1 MAGHSKWANIKH
13 KKAKVDAQKGKIFTK
28 IGREIMVA
36 VKEGGADP
44 EANFR
49 LKMVIQKAK
58 ENNMPG
64 DNINRA
70 IQKAAG
76 GGDGSSYEEITYE
89 WYGPGGV
96 ALMLNILTDNRNRTA
111 GDIRH
116 LFSKYGGNLGET
128 GCVNWMFD
136 KKGLIVIE
144 NEDGEIDEDELM
156 LAVLDS
162 GAEDIKGEDN
172 YIEIITPPEQLQS
185 VTDTLKENGYVFSTA
200 EVTMLPQNTTSLNQ
214 EDGEKM
220 MKLIDALEDHDD
232 VQDVYHNW
240 DIPEEM
246 ME

>member
-13 KKAKVDAQKGKIFTK
+13 KKAKADAQKGKIFTK

-36 VKEGGADP
+36 VKEGGPDP

-89 WYGPGGV
+89 GYGPGGV
-96 ALMLNILTDNRNRTA
+96 AVMLNILTDNRNRTA

-172 YIEIITPPEQLQS
+172 YLEIITPPEQLQS

-220 MKLIDALEDHDD
+220 MKLIGALEDHDD

>member
-1 MAGHSKWANIKH
+1 
-13 KKAKVDAQKGKIFTK
+13 
-28 IGREIMVA
+28 
-36 VKEGGADP
+36 
-44 EANFR
+44 
-49 LKMVIQKAK
+49 
-58 ENNMPG
+58 
-64 DNINRA
+64 
-70 IQKAAG
+70 
-76 GGDGSSYEEITYE
+76 
-89 WYGPGGV
+89 
-96 ALMLNILTDNRNRTA
+96 
-111 GDIRH
+111 
-116 LFSKYGGNLGET
+116 
-128 GCVNWMFD
+128 MFD

>member
-89 WYGPGGV
+89 GYGPGGV
-96 ALMLNILTDNRNRTA
+96 AVMLNILTDNRNRTA